1 MSKGFTLLE
10 VLVATF
16 FITVGATGA
25 FKLIQRTVVLSSG
38 NTQKLQAAY
47 LAQEGME
54 VVRNIRDANIV
65 KGSKGQSVLWTA
77 GLENCA
83 QGCQADYNDQRLSPY
98 SGIFLRSNGSSYSY
112 DEGANTLFQ
121 RKITVVQS
129 GTDILAIQSEVLW
142 NDRGI
147 ARSVKVSGEITH
159 WFDPVP

>member
-38 NTQKLQAAY
+38 NVQKLQAVY

-83 QGCQADYNDQRLSPY
+83 QGCQADYNDRRLSPY
-98 SGIFLRSNGSSYSY
+98 SGIFLRSNGSAYSY
-112 DEGANTLFQ
+112 DGGTNTPFQ
-121 RKITVVQS
+121 RRITVTQS
-129 GTDILAIQSEVLW
+129 GSDLLAVQSEVLW

-147 ARSVKVSGEITH
+147 KRSLKTSGELAH
-159 WFDPVP
+159 WFDPEL